1 MQKTLGNSMIHSSK
15 KPLFAF
21 ILAIS
26 SSAFAGNA
34 VLFQQPYLLAFVNS
48 NHVNGIYSRIG
59 ENGSC
64 YFLFYG
70 DLNKKYPDRGSYS
83 AFKINTFLSGDKL
96 LDFSNRDK
104 DYDID
109 GYLYK
114 KDDGWVIRTVSPQAG
129 CSSAQGIFSAD
140 PPDIAAKEFFTS
152 NEIPAIGI
160 RLVANKSYF
169 YAPKGNEFIAKKSY
183 LVNGNPV
190 VVLKM
195 RGEFSYIRY
204 VDTGPKF
211 DGRVTFG
218 WLRSKDLVDPFPHR
232 AE

>member
-1 MQKTLGNSMIHSSK
+1 MIHLSK
-15 KPLFAF
+15 KLLFATT
-21 ILAIS
+21 LLVS
-26 SSAFAGNA
+26 SAAFAGSA
-34 VLFQQPYLLAFVNS
+34 VLFQQPYLLAFVSS
-48 NHVNGIYSRIG
+48 NHVSGIYSRIG

-70 DLNKKYPDRGSYS
+70 DLDKKYPDRANYS
-83 AFKINTFLSGDKL
+83 TFKINTFLSGDKL

-114 KDDGWVIRTVSPQAG
+114 KDEGWVIRTVSPQAG

-152 NEIPAIGI
+152 NEIPAVGI
-160 RLVANKSYF
+160 RLVTNKSSF
-169 YAPKGNEFIAKKSY
+169 YALKGSEFIAKNSY
-183 LVNGNPV
+183 LVNGDAV
-190 VVLKM
+190 VVLKV